1 MNEAT
6 TDRKKKMKKKRVIL
20 GLALSSLLLL
30 SLTSCGRKSE
40 EVSSEWKLKEEEIEE
55 AINFGKKN
63 KGQLF
68 IDFQREWSVDLGY
81 DKGSAVVYTPFY
93 RVALLSYNSAREKS
107 SLPYSLVNKVNI
119 ESARHL
125 SFMVSLRSMDE
136 EKLKGYS
143 QFYIKCGGKI
153 IKPESSYVHPVI
165 GTGRDYLCVN
175 EVNLKFLAKDIS
187 RKGKIVLVAK
197 NKEELDFRFDLSKVH

>member
-1 MNEAT
+1 MSKWKY
-6 TDRKKKMKKKRVIL
+6 RKFVAVVIFVFL
-20 GLALSSLLLL
+20 FL
-30 SLTSCGRKSE
+30 SLNSCQRGKE
-40 EVSSEWKLKEEEIEE
+40 EVSSEWKLNQGEIEE
-55 AINFGKKN
+55 AVNFGKKN
-63 KGQLF
+63 KEQLF
-68 IDFQREWSVDLGY
+68 IDFQREWYVDLGY
-81 DKGSAVVYTPFY
+81 DKGSAVIQTPFY
-93 RVALLSYNSAREKS
+93 RVAILSYNSAREES

-197 NKEELDFRFDLSKVH
+197 NKEELSFRFDLTKIR